1 MSAVL
6 GYPCLVP
13 RPHCCPRLMR
23 FGLRGPREAV
33 RLGHVTELMH

>member
-1 MSAVL
+1 MSTVL

-13 RPHCCPRLMR
+13 RPHYYLPPMR
-23 FGLRGPREAV
+23 FMSRGPSKAV